1 MKACASVCLLV
12 LLSAFCLQCAASRP
26 LQDGEL
32 RPSVMLMRTTGINV
46 RPLHCNLALYCS
58 LQRRVHHT
66 QATNVLF
73 FTGVDVA
80 LSNEQG
86 RQLLNEAEWSDDGMF
101 TALISFSCRF
111 ILLQVNVIA
120 S

>member
-1 MKACASVCLLV
+1 M
-12 LLSAFCLQCAASRP
+12 
-26 LQDGEL
+26 
-32 RPSVMLMRTTGINV
+32 
-46 RPLHCNLALYCS
+46 
-58 LQRRVHHT
+58 

-73 FTGVDVA
+73 CTGVDVA

-86 RQLLNEAEWSDDGMF
+86 RQLLNEAEWSDDGTF

-120 S
+120 SQQTCQN